1 MRGEEEDSQDGVGT
15 CAGWLLVGV
24 PLALVMWAV
33 VVGFGLG
40 VMGVWS
46 VGAVLLGQGY

>member
-24 PLALVMWAV
+24 PLALVMWAG
-33 VVGFGLG
+33 VVGM